1 MSSSQPF
8 IILVAA
14 AVIANSSHI
23 ATNSHAGKTSALL
36 DAMES
41 LESPCDFDCCQCAR
55 ESCEFNTQNTE
66 DREKLMIL
74 NLVEKELDAN
84 PAMAGCKTMSFQSI
98 KSTVFRKDLAKYSFI
113 YGLHIEL
120 LTRFEPMAGLGP
132 REWNPLTANWVFADP
147 LLHKVKSHMMNDSY
161 AVAPQRS
168 IAYQAVRNIIQ
179 NERED
184 EGLSSFNNLNSPMK
198 RHVSN

>member
-55 ESCEFNTQNTE
+55 ESYPKFGGEGT
-66 DREKLMIL
+66 R
-74 NLVEKELDAN
+74 
-84 PAMAGCKTMSFQSI
+84 CKSCHGWVQDYVVPEYQKHCVQERPCQI
-98 KSTVFRKDLAKYSFI
+98 Q
-113 YGLHIEL
+113 LHL
-120 LTRFEPMAGLGP
+120 RPPYRFEPMAGLGP